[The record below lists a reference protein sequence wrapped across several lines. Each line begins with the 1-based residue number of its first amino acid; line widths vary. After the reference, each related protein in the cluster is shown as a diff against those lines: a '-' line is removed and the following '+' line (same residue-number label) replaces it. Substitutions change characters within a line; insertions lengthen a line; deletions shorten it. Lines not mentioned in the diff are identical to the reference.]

1 MVQQGKNIKDMTV
14 GELESLAYRL
24 IEQRE
29 QAELNL
35 RSVNQL
41 IQTKRQEVEVPE
53 VVKEP

>member
-1 MVQQGKNIKDMTV
+1 MVQNSRDIKDLSV
-14 GELESLAYRL
+14 EELESLAYRL

-41 IQTKRQEVEVPE
+41 IQTKRQEVKVPE